1 MTDEKIEQ
9 LAKSL
14 KRWFDEKWTD
24 QYGEE
29 CGSGEAASKNKKVKC
44 RPSKRVSSESPQTWK
59 EMGPEQK
66 KKAVSLKQKA
76 HKENKQFSSHKT
88 GKIYD
93 TKNNKYSSSV
103 ASKTSRLNKMD
114 GPKMPTSDINTI
126 LSRHLGQIPKDHPDR
141 EKVAAH
147 ITKLYT
153 SDDPSSKWEARKL
166 YDKHIAG
173 QEGGGLTRGG
183 LNKSKEKYIT
193 FTSYSDG
200 IMDVEFDFEPDE
212 VLEKNI
218 IAYLESKGYY
228 EILNKGLKAEH
239 KSKKGGMTASGVKA
253 YRRENPGS
261 KLQTAVTED
270 KPTGKR
276 AKRRK
281 SFCSRISGVP
291 GPMKDKKGRPT
302 RKALALRRWKC

>member
-1 MTDEKIEQ
+1 MSDEKIEE

-29 CGSGEAASKNKKVKC
+29 CGSGEAASKDKKVKC
-44 RPSKRVSSESPQTWK
+44 RPSKRVSSSSPQTWN
-59 EMGPEQK
+59 EMSSSEK

-88 GKIYD
+88 GKTYD
-93 TKNNKYSSSV
+93 IKGNKYSSSV
-103 ASKTSRLNKMD
+103 ASKTSKINKAD
-114 GPKMPTSDINTI
+114 GPKMPTPDVNTV
-126 LSRHLGQIPKDHPDR
+126 LSRHSGVIPEDHPDR
-141 EKVAAH
+141 KVVAAH
-147 ITKLYT
+147 INKLWR
-153 SDDPSSKWEARKL
+153 SDKPNDKWKARGL
-166 YDKHIAG
+166 YDKHISPG
-173 QEGGGLTRGG
+173 GGGLVRF
-183 LNKSKEKYIT
+183 NKSIT
-193 FTSYSDG
+193 FIPYSDG
-200 IMDVEFDFEPDE
+200 SLDVEFDGNIDE
-212 VLEKNI
+212 NLEKNI
-218 IAYLESKGYY
+218 VSYLESKGY
-228 EILNKGLKAEH
+228 EELLNKGLKAEH
-239 KSKKGGMTASGVKA
+239 KSKKGGMTAAGVKA
-253 YRRENPGS
+253 YRSQNPGS

-281 SFCSRISGVP
+281 SFCSRMSGVP